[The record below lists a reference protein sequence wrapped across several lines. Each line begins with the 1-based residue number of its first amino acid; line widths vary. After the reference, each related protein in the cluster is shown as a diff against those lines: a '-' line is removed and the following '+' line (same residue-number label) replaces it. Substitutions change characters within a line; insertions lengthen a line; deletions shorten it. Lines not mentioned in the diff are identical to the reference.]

1 MSRTGYGYGRIP
13 EEGFLAFRKELTE
26 GWWGEIPVPDKEAGK
41 HTATMLLGLPADTR
55 WKMRL
60 AKAIG
65 LLAAAAASGPAVKVD
80 VLDQHWDSSQRKL
93 DLEIQLL
100 GESDDPHAR
109 ALADRLST
117 TLLAGDGRAQTQL
130 AYDKEVDFGRRQVE
144 LGRTEPL
151 GQDLRA
157 AGLEKLLR
165 EIEIRTEALAE
176 GIGRGGEGGRPSARW
191 LRVRDALRGC
201 ANAFNAVHDA
211 LDYDLD
217 QAADGPDRGR
227 LLMLRAALE
236 QFLERHDALKEEPDE
251 VAVAAPPAAAEAPA
265 SADGA
270 APAEAPAEPAKK
282 KPAKKKPAKKAARR
296 PAKKPARKGASRRR

>member
-1 MSRTGYGYGRIP
+1 LVSRTGYGYGRIP
-13 EEGFLAFRKELTE
+13 EEGFLSFRRELTE

-60 AKAIG
+60 TKAIG
-65 LLAAAAASGPAVKVD
+65 LLAAAAASATTPRVD

-100 GESDDPHAR
+100 GESDNPQAR
-109 ALADRLST
+109 ALAERLSVA
-117 TLLAGDGRAQTQL
+117 LLAGDGRAQTQL

-144 LGRTEPL
+144 LARTEPL
-151 GQDLRA
+151 AQDIRA
-157 AGLEKLLR
+157 ASLEKLLR

-176 GIGRGGEGGRPSARW
+176 GIGRGGEGGRLPARY

-201 ANAFNAVHDA
+201 VNAFNAVHDA

-227 LLMLRAALE
+227 LLALRAVLEYFLDRHGALG
-236 QFLERHDALKEEPDE
+236 EEPDE
-251 VAVAAPPAAAEAPA
+251 PTPPPPEAVAAPVDAP
-265 SADGA
+265 
-270 APAEAPAEPAKK
+270 APAEAPAPA
-282 KPAKKKPAKKAARR
+282 AKKARKA
-296 PAKKPARKGASRRR
+296 PAKKPARRATKKPARKSRR